1 MGELGL
7 TKHANTRADRLSGG
21 QLKRVNVAQELLTKP
36 SLLFL
41 DEPTSGLDPGLDK
54 SVMEQ
59 MRDLAHDGRTVIV
72 VTHSVANLDT
82 CDRLLVLVPG
92 GKVAFY
98 GPPDEGLAYFGLPG
112 WAEVFQAFE
121 HYPDRDWAAEF
132 VGSPAHAQ
140 YVLGQRP
147 KPPAEANDPSLLP
160 AAAAAAA
167 RGVPADDH
175 ADPAI
180 RAGNRSRPRLPDVH
194 GPAACHL
201 GRANPPGADQ

>member
-1 MGELGL
+1 MSELGL

-92 GKVAFY
+92 GRIAYY
-98 GPPDEGLAYFGLPG
+98 GPPDEGLAYFGQAG

-121 HYPDRDWAAEF
+121 RYPDRDWAAEYIA
-132 VGSPAHAQ
+132 SPAYAQ

-147 KPPAEANDPSLLP
+147 QSAPRPRRPARRPTRCRSG
-160 AAAAAAA
+160 AA
-167 RGVPADDH
+167 R
-175 ADPAI
+175 
-180 RAGNRSRPRLPDVH
+180 S
-194 GPAACHL
+194 
-201 GRANPPGADQ
+201 GRWAR